1 MGAKSNGM
9 CSATDF
15 PYVCA
20 DPTATTCTSA
30 TCTKCTTPALKA
42 GGWFKSGDVT
52 SYAVVTQKEDE
63 LEAAVARQPISV
75 AIEADQAVFQHYT
88 GGVLTAD
95 ACGQT
100 LDHGVLAVGYGV
112 NKPMIGSA
120 QKYWK
125 VKNSWGSSWGEQGYI
140 RIARGKTEGY
150 GECGIREMASY
161 PTVKPAS
168 AEVVV

>member
-52 SYAVVTQKEDE
+52 SYAIVEQKEDE

-88 GGVLTAD
+88 GGVLTSD
-95 ACGQT
+95 ACGT
-100 LDHGVLAVGYGV
+100 KLDHGVLIVGYGSDA
-112 NKPMIGSA
+112 G

-125 VKNSWGSSWGEQGYI
+125 VKNSWGNTWGESGYI
-140 RIARGKTEGY
+140 RIEKGDPATG
-150 GECGIREMASY
+150 GECGIREGAVF
-161 PTVKPAS
+161 PTVQAS
-168 AEVVV
+168 AAELVV